1 MSTEIVPSDNLWMSD
16 DDFDGA
22 YIHYSFV
29 TINRVN
35 QEIVFD
41 LRQKH
46 KHHVYNQ
53 DSGGR
58 KLWEILLDSHSTCDV
73 IINKAFLLR
82 IPNSKWT
89 LRLQRKDQYHRTTAK
104 ILWLSQLATGYH
116 CTRVQKP
123 TEEDWEK
130 LIQSLA

>member
-46 KHHVYNQ
+46 KHANCGKYF
-53 DSGGR
+53 
-58 KLWEILLDSHSTCDV
+58 WTV
-73 IINKAFLLR
+73 IQHAM
-82 IPNSKWT
+82 S
-89 LRLQRKDQYHRTTAK
+89 
-104 ILWLSQLATGYH
+104 
-116 CTRVQKP
+116 
-123 TEEDWEK
+123 
-130 LIQSLA
+130 